1 MSICKFTSVFF
12 VLMIYLFTHVF
23 CCFCTIGTTNGKYI
37 EFLAI
42 HQKIDN
48 LPENLPFGGEYLMC
62 FFNCGVF
69 FYTFGTLPTCSLPH
83 SPAILYVLRV
93 SNKIQTTMTRKIIL
107 ETTMVKIPKTS
118 CSVYSESIMT
128 RVDTI
133 EQ

>member
-1 MSICKFTSVFF
+1 
-12 VLMIYLFTHVF
+12 
-23 CCFCTIGTTNGKYI
+23 
-37 EFLAI
+37 
-42 HQKIDN
+42 
-48 LPENLPFGGEYLMC
+48 MC